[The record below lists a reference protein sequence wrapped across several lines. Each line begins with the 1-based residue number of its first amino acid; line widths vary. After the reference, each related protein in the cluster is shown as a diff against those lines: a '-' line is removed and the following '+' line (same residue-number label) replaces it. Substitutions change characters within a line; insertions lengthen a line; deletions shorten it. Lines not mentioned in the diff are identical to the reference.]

1 MDYQQKMTRHLV
13 AAEAKNAEVD
23 RFEDWADKVVE
34 ERYAADLAKARS
46 PGNRE
51 SIKLERMKDLLEA
64 EIVYGNRTKV
74 RDYHVRMATMY
85 GIAALV
91 ERLGSRSNVLP
102 EY

>member
-23 RFEDWADKVVE
+23 KFEAWADAKVE
-34 ERYAADLAKARS
+34 LAGDLDRFGRA
-46 PGNRE
+46 RE
-51 SIKLERMKDLLEA
+51 SVKLERMKAVLDG
-64 EIVYGNRTKV
+64 EIMYRNRANV

-91 ERLGSRSNVLP
+91 ERLGSRSNVPP